1 VAIVHALVTAIAMC
15 FPLVQVEITVF
26 VSSNPVQISTSKM
39 HNSIFHFNSTLQK
52 IPLDFPFRICAQ
64 ILFHCSSEIE
74 LSDGG
79 NLLDLVTYSKI
90 RNGSF
95 VFTRTASVTI
105 SPRSTSGF
113 SSRRRWRCSGHRSH
127 LFCFRQCQA
136 SN

>member
-1 VAIVHALVTAIAMC
+1 MNIIKNKLTYSTIWLKTSGDRACSSHGYRHV
-15 FPLVQVEITVF
+15 FPACASGNNRF
-26 VSSNPVQISTSKM
+26 VSSRQTRCKFQPVKCITPFFILIPHS
-39 HNSIFHFNSTLQK
+39 QK
-52 IPLDFPFRICAQ
+52 KETLDFPFRICAQ
-64 ILFHCSSEIE
+64 ISFHCSSEIE

-113 SSRRRWRCSGHRSH
+113 SSRRR
-127 LFCFRQCQA
+127 
-136 SN
+136 